1 MDGITSLKEAIRTV
15 PIPGSPPPGSREGAA
30 VGLAFLDMA
39 LRQNHIRRL
48 TERLTLVEHRAA
60 TRTTE
65 VDIRLSLLDN
75 NQRESSRLFEELT
88 SRSPAIESNKDEDG
102 TGRSSIWVP
111 VTRISRRSVAPIDVV
126 DSSGAKLP
134 RLTQYET
141 SRLLASGLYRLLR
154 GILSSQPESRRDT
167 ELGRFLYRLDESRW
181 LVHAA
186 LIALLTE
193 RSGPVT
199 ELRHAPT
206 PKTVGGHGQQYRTI
220 AIDIF
225 EKYGTTLL
233 DTYVGLLDVA
243 LNDYLLVVALDA
255 GIDDHL
261 LSYDSPLH
269 SGKPSPA
276 SMLRRL
282 SQLEP
287 NRYRVEYHTDV
298 PASLRSYHVVAETEL
313 GVHIKTMSL
322 TTDADEA
329 FTRELAT
336 DLRTLAN
343 RLEAEGRRPSI
354 ERKLLELELQSA
366 LGRLAELSRTRRWEA
381 DQAGMTIAV
390 DRLPATDLLA
400 WASSSGEA
408 VQNEDGQVRG
418 SLLRHPNV
426 TSGTLKAASE
436 EILSEQLGSDYSL
449 ENDPAAS
456 RAHAYWRRA
465 SPHLSSEG
473 HTSIRCVVT
482 LSDATGTRPRSVI
495 AYVVA
500 VVLTIY
506 ATGCFLHRSPWPYPG
521 FVRHQPL
528 AAFQADAV
536 VAVLLLV
543 PGFLYTRLDLPASH
557 TVIGHLRAMSRHV
570 AQLCI
575 GSAVLLAAGVAA
587 GLTNS
592 ALRLLMAVCTLV
604 PILSAAPL
612 LLRLPK
618 RRTAPYLGAPSW
630 LRPSKIPDRAM
641 SADATFYS
649 SGADQ

>member
-1 MDGITSLKEAIRTV
+1 
-15 PIPGSPPPGSREGAA
+15 
-30 VGLAFLDMA
+30 MA

-65 VDIRLSLLDN
+65 VDIRLSLLDSG
-75 NQRESSRLFEELT
+75 QRDASRLFEELT
-88 SRSPAIESNKDEDG
+88 SRSPAAKPKQGDDAG
-102 TGRSSIWVP
+102 GPSSIWVP
-111 VTRISRRSVAPIDVV
+111 VTRIPRRSVAPIDVL

-154 GILSSQPESRRDT
+154 GILSSHPDARRDLP
-167 ELGRFLYRLDESRW
+167 LGQFLYRLDESRW

-193 RSGPVT
+193 RSGPVR
-199 ELRHAPT
+199 ELRHKPT
-206 PKTVGGHGQQYRTI
+206 PETVGGHGQQYRTI
-220 AIDIF
+220 AIKIF
-225 EKYGTTLL
+225 EQYGDTLL

-243 LNDYLLVVALDA
+243 LNDYLLVVALA
-255 GIDDHL
+255 AEADDHL

-269 SGKPSPA
+269 SDRPPSPA
-276 SMLRRL
+276 STLRRL
-282 SQLEP
+282 EQLEP
-287 NRYRVEYHTDV
+287 NRYRVEYRTHV
-298 PASLRSYHVVAETEL
+298 PASLRSYHLVAETEL
-313 GVHIKTMSL
+313 GVHIKSMSL
-322 TTDADEA
+322 TTDSDEES
-329 FTRELAT
+329 TRELAA
-336 DLRTLAN
+336 DLRTLAD
-343 RLEAEGRRPSI
+343 RLEAERRTPSI

-366 LGRLAELSRTRRWEA
+366 LGRLAELSRTRRWDA
-381 DQAGMTIAV
+381 DQAGMAIAV
-390 DRLPATDLLA
+390 NRLRATDRLA
-400 WASSSGEA
+400 WASASGEA
-408 VQNEDGQVRG
+408 VQNEDGEVRG
-418 SLLRHPNV
+418 SLLRHPYV
-426 TSGTLKAASE
+426 TSANLKAASS
-436 EILSEQLGSDYSL
+436 EIVAEDLGSDYSL

-500 VVLTIY
+500 VLLTIY
-506 ATGCFLHRSPWPYPG
+506 VTGCFLHRSPWPYPG
-521 FVRHQPL
+521 FVRYQPL
-528 AAFQADAV
+528 KTFQADAV

-587 GLTNS
+587 GLTDA
-592 ALRLLMAVCTLV
+592 ALRRLLAVSTLI
-604 PILSAAPL
+604 PILAAASL
-612 LLRLPK
+612 LWRRSQR

-630 LRPSKIPDRAM
+630 LRPSAVPDRAVP
-641 SADATFYS
+641 ADATFSS
-649 SGADQ
+649 SGSDR